1 MRQRLAIIV
10 TILLVLG
17 VLIALNA
24 ATYVAPEE
32 KVDSELM
39 PNRSTYNA
47 GPTGTRAL
55 YDLLSESGYKVMRW
69 RETPG
74 RLLSEGGTSVTTF
87 VIVGTTLLPV
97 NDDEAK
103 SLLLWVERGGRL
115 VIVDRH
121 PETRLLPRSGEW
133 TVSTVLLEYPF
144 LNIDSANPEQ
154 MTKGVKS
161 VRPAQPTELTRKVQA
176 VRPSRFASAIQF
188 SRAKGE
194 TPAARTGS
202 NEVGTGGEANN
213 PVPSETETPGPPPAA
228 PSPHANHNPLLVTSP
243 APVVHL
249 SNPKGALLVDY
260 PHGKGRIIIL
270 SDPYIISNGGVS
282 LEDNLQ
288 LALNTIAGVDG
299 LIAFDEYHQG
309 RGAAHNALVA
319 YFAGTP
325 VLAIGGQIVLIILVI
340 LWTRGRRFG
349 RPLPLPQID
358 RRSSLEFVASMAEL
372 QQRARALDLAI
383 ENIYSRTRRVLTRYA
398 GVDYHSSRAEI
409 AERVASRSSLDRGPL
424 EALMRSCEETINGA
438 PVTEHQSVELVRQ
451 LREVERTLGLRMR
464 SREIKQAAEKI

>member
-1 MRQRLAIIV
+1 MRQQLAIIV
-10 TILLVLG
+10 TIVLVLG

-103 SLLLWVERGGRL
+103 SLLLWVESGGRL

-121 PETRLLPRSGEW
+121 SETRLLPQSGEW
-133 TVSTVLLEYPF
+133 TVSTELLEYPF
-144 LNIDSANPEQ
+144 LNVDSANPEQ

-161 VRPAQPTELTRKVQA
+161 VRPAQPTQLTRNVQA
-176 VRPSRFASAIQF
+176 VRPSRFASAVKF
-188 SRAKGE
+188 SRAKSE
-194 TPAARTGS
+194 IPAAQTGS

-213 PVPSETETPGPPPAA
+213 PVPSETETPNPPPVA
-228 PSPHANHNPLLVTSP
+228 PSPDAGEDSFLVTSP

-249 SNPKGALLVDY
+249 NNTKGALLVDY
-260 PHGKGRIIIL
+260 PHGDGRIIIL
-270 SDPYIISNGGVS
+270 SDPYMISNGGLS

-288 LALNTIAGVDG
+288 LALNTIAGVSG

-325 VLAIGGQIVLIILVI
+325 VLAIGGQIVLIIL
-340 LWTRGRRFG
+340 WTRGRRFG
-349 RPLPLPQID
+349 RPLPLPQVD

-409 AERVASRSSLDRGPL
+409 AERVASRSSIDRAPL
-424 EALMRSCEETINGA
+424 EALMRSCEETINGR
-438 PVTEHQSVELVRQ
+438 PVTERQSVELVRQ
-451 LREVERTLGLRMR
+451 LREVERALGLRMR

>member
-10 TILLVLG
+10 TIVLVLG
-17 VLIALNA
+17 VLIVLNA

-69 RETPG
+69 RETPA
-74 RLLSEGGTSVTTF
+74 RLLTEGGASVTTF

-97 NDDEAK
+97 DDDQAK

-115 VIVDRH
+115 VIVDRR
-121 PETRLLPRSGEW
+121 PEPRLLPQSGDW
-133 TVSTVLLEYPF
+133 SISTVLLEYPF
-144 LNIDSANPEQ
+144 LNVDSANPEQ
-154 MTKGVKS
+154 MTKGVKP
-161 VRPAQPTELTRKVQA
+161 VRPAQPTQLTRNVQA

-188 SRAKGE
+188 SRAKSVK
-194 TPAARTGS
+194 AVARTKTD
-202 NEVGTGGEANN
+202 EPGTGGEANN
-213 PVPSETETPGPPPAA
+213 PVPSETETPTPPNDDEG
-228 PSPHANHNPLLVTSP
+228 SFLLTSP

-249 SNPKGALLVDY
+249 SNAKGALLVDY
-260 PHGKGRIIIL
+260 PHGAGRIIIL
-270 SDPYIISNGGVS
+270 SDPYMISNGGIS
-282 LEDNLQ
+282 LEDNVQ
-288 LALNTIAGVDG
+288 LALNTIAGISG

-309 RGAAHNALVA
+309 RGATHNALAA

-325 VLAIGGQIVLIILVI
+325 VLAIAGQIVLIIVVI
-340 LWTRGRRFG
+340 VWTRGRRFG
-349 RPLPLPQID
+349 RPLPLPQVD

-409 AERVASRSSLDRGPL
+409 AERVASRSSLDRAPL

-438 PVTEHQSVELVRQ
+438 PISERQSVELVQR
-451 LREVERTLGLRMR
+451 LREVERALGLRMR
-464 SREIKQAAEKI
+464 SREIRQAAEKI

>member
-10 TILLVLG
+10 TIALVLG
-17 VLIALNA
+17 ALIALNA

-69 RETPG
+69 RETPA
-74 RLLSEGGTSVTTF
+74 RLLSEGGASVTTF

-97 NDDEAK
+97 DDDEAK
-103 SLLLWVERGGRL
+103 SLLRWVERGGRL

-121 PETRLLPRSGEW
+121 PETRLLPQSGEW
-133 TVSTVLLEYPF
+133 TISTALLEYPF
-144 LNIDSANPEQ
+144 LNVDSANPEQ

-161 VRPAQPTELTRKVQA
+161 VRPAQPTQLTRNVQA
-176 VRPSRFASAIQF
+176 VRLSRFASVVKF
-188 SRAKGE
+188 SRAKRKTAVAQTGE
-194 TPAARTGS
+194 

-213 PVPSETETPGPPPAA
+213 PVPSETETPTPPPGA
-228 PSPHANHNPLLVTSP
+228 PHPNANKNTFPVTSP

-249 SNPKGALLVDY
+249 SNSKGSLLVDY
-260 PHGKGRIIIL
+260 PHGGGRIVIL
-270 SDPYIISNGGVS
+270 SDPYVISNGGIS

-288 LALNTIAGVDG
+288 LTLNTIAGLSG

-309 RGAAHNALVA
+309 RGATHNALVA

-325 VLAIGGQIVLIILVI
+325 ILAIAGQIVLIILVI

-349 RPLPLPQID
+349 RPLPLPQVD

-409 AERVASRSSLDRGPL
+409 AERVASRSSLDRARL
-424 EALMRSCEETINGA
+424 ETLMRSCEETVNGT
-438 PVTEHQSVELVRQ
+438 PVSERQSVELARQ
-451 LREVERTLGLRMR
+451 LREVERALGLRMR

>member
-10 TILLVLG
+10 TIVLVLG
-17 VLIALNA
+17 VLIVLNA

-69 RETPG
+69 RETPA
-74 RLLSEGGTSVTTF
+74 RLLTEGGASVTTF

-97 NDDEAK
+97 DDDQAK
-103 SLLLWVERGGRL
+103 SLLQWVERGGRL
-115 VIVDRH
+115 VIVDRR
-121 PETRLLPRSGEW
+121 PEPRLLPQSGDW
-133 TVSTVLLEYPF
+133 SISTVLLEYPF
-144 LNIDSANPEQ
+144 LNVDSANPEQ
-154 MTKGVKS
+154 MTKGVKP
-161 VRPAQPTELTRKVQA
+161 VRPAQPTQLTRNVQA

-188 SRAKGE
+188 SRAKSVKA
-194 TPAARTGS
+194 AARTKTD
-202 NEVGTGGEANN
+202 EPGTGGEANN
-213 PVPSETETPGPPPAA
+213 PVPSETETPTPPNADEG
-228 PSPHANHNPLLVTSP
+228 SFLLTSP

-249 SNPKGALLVDY
+249 SNAKGALLVDY
-260 PHGKGRIIIL
+260 PHGAGRIIIL
-270 SDPYIISNGGVS
+270 SDPYMISNGGIS
-282 LEDNLQ
+282 LEDNVQ
-288 LALNTIAGVDG
+288 LALNTVAGISG

-309 RGAAHNALVA
+309 RGATHNALAA

-325 VLAIGGQIVLIILVI
+325 VLAIAGQIVLIILVI
-340 LWTRGRRFG
+340 VWTRGRRFG
-349 RPLPLPQID
+349 RPLPLPQVD

-409 AERVASRSSLDRGPL
+409 AERVASRSSLDRAPL

-438 PVTEHQSVELVRQ
+438 PISERQSVELVQR
-451 LREVERTLGLRMR
+451 LREVERALGLRMR
-464 SREIKQAAEKI
+464 SREIRQAAEKI